1 MRLPNP
7 EKATIDLTKLRDYCL
22 NALHPRGRHKARVF
36 ATKLGMAAPHAEA
49 LRDQLLLAARTNE
62 LASLGE
68 KDGFGQRYVLDFE
81 LTGPTTSKGM
91 VRSIWIVRTN
101 EDFPRLTTC
110 YLL

>member
-1 MRLPNP
+1 M
-7 EKATIDLTKLRDYCL
+7 DLNKLRDYCL

-36 ATKLGMAAPHAEA
+36 AAKLGIEAPHAEA
-49 LRDQLLLAARTNE
+49 LREQLLLAAQTNE

-81 LTGPTTSKGM
+81 LTGPTTSKGL